1 MNVKKYCLFTN
12 VDILNSVTH
21 INLPTYLKR
30 MAIITVTSFSLL
42 GSQTINAENPIK
54 QLEQLI
60 CETVEACQKLSNSI
74 QAQIRELEAKDK
86 PDFDKLNELQKQLI
100 TVEKS
105 ETARN
110 SELID
115 SKLKAQDEKL
125 AELRGALI
133 QNPAIR
139 EN

>member
-74 QAQIRELEAKDK
+74 QAQIRELEAKDNLTYDEK
-86 PDFDKLNELQKQLI
+86 KLRYTLNKQLI

-125 AELRGALI
+125 AELRGALLYK
-133 QNPAIR
+133 
-139 EN
+139 